1 MVLKTSM
8 SWSHIFTSDLT
19 LAITRRRGLNL
30 NFLGIIKGD
39 MEKVKHEDKKCKQQ
53 QITKL
58 KAQTYMLHTTQY
70 IPHASK
76 QTNQIE

>member
-1 MVLKTSM
+1 
-8 SWSHIFTSDLT
+8 
-19 LAITRRRGLNL
+19 L

>member
-8 SWSHIFTSDLT
+8 SRSHIFTSDLT

-39 MEKVKHEDKKCKQQ
+39 MEEVK
-53 QITKL
+53 
-58 KAQTYMLHTTQY
+58 
-70 IPHASK
+70 
-76 QTNQIE
+76 